1 MPFPDFNPV
10 ALSIGPFDLRWYGLA
25 YLVGI
30 LLGMF
35 LGRRYAARYPE
46 YGVRPGDLEDFTF
59 WATIGV
65 IVGGRLGSVLFY
77 NLPQYLENPIEIFMM
92 SRGGMSFHGGFL
104 GVLVAAVL
112 FCRRRGLPLLGLADI
127 LAAVAPIGLFLGRIA
142 NFINGELWGRPT
154 EAPWGIVFPGA
165 GPQARH
171 PSQLYEAALE
181 GLLLF
186 AVLNLLIRSPG
197 VRQRRGLLAGLF
209 VGGYG
214 LLRAL
219 VELTREPDATLILGL
234 TRGQFYSLPMILLG
248 GVLIWRALAVGSGR
262 PPRAETDLSGARPS

>member
-1 MPFPDFNPV
+1 MPFPDLNPV
-10 ALSIGPFDLRWYGLA
+10 ALSIGPLDLRWYGLA

-30 LLGMF
+30 LLGML
-35 LGRRYAARYPE
+35 LGRRHAAQYPE
-46 YGVRPGDLEDFTF
+46 YGVKPSDIDDFTF
-59 WATIGV
+59 WATVGV
-65 IVGGRLGSVLFY
+65 LVGGRLGSVVFY
-77 NLPQYLENPIEIFMM
+77 NFPHYIENPLDIFLL

-104 GVLVAAVL
+104 GVLVAAIL

-154 EAPWGIVFPGA
+154 EVPWGFVFPGA
-165 GPQARH
+165 GPQPRH

-181 GLLLF
+181 GVLLF
-186 AVLNLLIRSPG
+186 VVINLLIRFPT
-197 VRQRRGLLAGLF
+197 VRARQGLLAGVF

-214 LLRAL
+214 VLRAL

-234 TRGQFYSLPMILLG
+234 TRGQFYSLPMIILG
-248 GVLIWRALAVGSGR
+248 GLLLWRAIARGSKR
-262 PPRAETDLSGARPS
+262 S